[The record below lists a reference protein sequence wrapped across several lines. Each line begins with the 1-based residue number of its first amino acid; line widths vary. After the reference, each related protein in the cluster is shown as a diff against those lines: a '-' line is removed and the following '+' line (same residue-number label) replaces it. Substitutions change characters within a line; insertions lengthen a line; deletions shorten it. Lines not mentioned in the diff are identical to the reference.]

1 MASHAKHLMESLP
14 RLSWL
19 YPLPSGKRLHNYG
32 KIHHFVAG
40 KIHYFDWAIF
50 NSKLL
55 VITRGY
61 ISHQQ
66 THVVYCSLGYHMAK
80 PLTHQPMAICLG

>member
-1 MASHAKHLMESLP
+1 MLPMARTVLRQPSSAKES
-14 RLSWL
+14 RSVEGHTVAI
-19 YPLPSGKRLHNYG
+19 PSGELTKSYG

-55 VITRGY
+55 V
-61 ISHQQ
+61 HQRVSFPVGE
-66 THVVYCSLGYHMAK
+66 HCG
-80 PLTHQPMAICLG
+80 